1 MEGQWNDPLI
11 NLLLAN
17 AKYVQLLYR
26 FESEESF
33 SFTSADNIHSV
44 ARLLKVSYRNHVKHV
59 NFLNLFLVV
68 PVRSSRTA
76 VSALFDR
83 ISPLYRA

>member
-17 AKYVQLLYR
+17 IKYVQLLYR

-44 ARLLKVSYRNHVKHV
+44 ARLLKVSYRNRVKH
-59 NFLNLFLVV
+59 NSLIFF
-68 PVRSSRTA
+68 SSGTC
-76 VSALFDR
+76 SIFQNDC
-83 ISPLYRA
+83 

>member
-44 ARLLKVSYRNHVKHV
+44 ARLLKVSY
-59 NFLNLFLVV
+59 
-68 PVRSSRTA
+68 
-76 VSALFDR
+76 
-83 ISPLYRA
+83 